1 MKHMDVVGA
10 TDRRN
15 RHDTPLCRGH
25 AAALLAEGKS
35 PEQVAVEFAAM
46 GWHAE
51 SARRLV
57 GEARAGNGATKGAP
71 APDLRGLP
79 SCVRIGGRLL
89 KLQARTHR
97 PDACLFGNFA
107 SRAECAAIVD
117 AARPALVRSQVIVAD
132 GELAGNGAESYHRT
146 SDQAVMQRGTH
157 AVVDRLAARL
167 ARLVEWPVGFMENP
181 QVVRYRPGED
191 FSPHQDFFD
200 AEAHRERIQRDGQR
214 LATAILY
221 LNTPPQGGMTTLLDA
236 EMEIYPHAGS
246 LLLFSYANADETA
259 RTRHSGVPVPAGEK
273 WILTFFL
280 RDRAY
285 PASRA

>member
-1 MKHMDVVGA
+1 MEAMSA

-15 RHDTPLCRGH
+15 RHDTPLCRRH

-57 GEARAGNGATKGAP
+57 GEARTARGAPATRAP

-79 SCVRIGGRLL
+79 SSVRIGGRVL

-107 SRAECAAIVD
+107 GRAECAAIVE
-117 AARPALVRSQVIVAD
+117 AARPALARSQVIVAD

-146 SDQAVMQRGTH
+146 SEQAVMRRGAH
-157 AVVDRLAARL
+157 AAVDRLAARL
-167 ARLVEWPVGFMENP
+167 SRLVDWPLEFMENA

-200 AEAHRERIQRDGQR
+200 VEAHGERIRRDGQR

-221 LNTPPQGGMTTLLDA
+221 LNTPSHGGMTTLLDA
-236 EMEIYPHAGS
+236 EMEIYPHEGS
-246 LLLFSYANADETA
+246 LLLFSYASANEAS

-285 PASRA
+285 PARPA